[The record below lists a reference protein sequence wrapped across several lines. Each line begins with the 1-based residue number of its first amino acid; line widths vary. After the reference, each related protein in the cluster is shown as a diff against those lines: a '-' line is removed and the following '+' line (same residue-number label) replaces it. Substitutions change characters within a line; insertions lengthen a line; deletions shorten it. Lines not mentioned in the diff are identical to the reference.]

1 MIIRPIPFKL
11 CALCLL
17 LASCAVPNSGAV
29 DEISTSDIPFGL
41 NSPETSVPATTTTVV
56 LTSPLT
62 GSTFEQAD
70 LYFVDGSALKR
81 LRLEIP
87 TPTDLQGVFAALVAG
102 LPDSMNA
109 KVKTVLPV
117 DFAAVID
124 VEGGVANVNAKRV
137 YLDSIKPNEQR
148 LAIARAIA
156 DQPEILLLDEPFGHL
171 DANLRA
177 RLTEHLIRLREEENT
192 TIILVSHEGQD
203 VLGLCDSI
211 CILKNGTL
219 SKKYKPEFLYYHYSN
234 LQQARLFGPV
244 NAIKQEDET
253 ILFRPDEYRVS
264 SAKDALPVEF
274 IRSIFVGG
282 LYHNYF
288 QTETGETIVLYQ
300 FERLNDTRGIE
311 IVKKT
316 Q

>member
-148 LAIARAIA
+148 LAIAQIVLTLTS
-156 DQPEILLLDEPFGHL
+156 QPGI
-171 DANLRA
+171 
-177 RLTEHLIRLREEENT
+177 
-192 TIILVSHEGQD
+192 GQ
-203 VLGLCDSI
+203 VTFS
-211 CILKNGTL
+211 
-219 SKKYKPEFLYYHYSN
+219 
-234 LQQARLFGPV
+234 
-244 NAIKQEDET
+244 
-253 ILFRPDEYRVS
+253 
-264 SAKDALPVEF
+264 
-274 IRSIFVGG
+274 VGG
-282 LYHNYF
+282 KAI
-288 QTETGETIVLYQ
+288 GVP
-300 FERLNDTRGIE
+300 RGRGDIAGAGTHVTFDDYKML
-311 IVKKT
+311 IAK
-316 Q
+316 